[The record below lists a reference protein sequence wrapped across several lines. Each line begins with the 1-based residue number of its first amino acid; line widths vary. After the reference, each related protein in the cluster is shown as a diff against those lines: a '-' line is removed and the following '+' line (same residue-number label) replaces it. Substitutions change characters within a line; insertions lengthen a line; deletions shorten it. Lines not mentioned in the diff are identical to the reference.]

1 MQIVICRYIE
11 SVVKQTSI
19 NNSVRIKILINI
31 FYTFAVLYSR
41 IVRSCVARSFCG
53 GNKWRCRWKT
63 TRKSIGYKSGK
74 FGERKACNSHRHLS
88 FVAIRLSF
96 TSGRSSLGT
105 SNPCSTTRAFSSNLS
120 CSPNCPSSSSCY
132 TSCCFACPIGVISLR
147 TALSNDFN
155 NNNRNICQTK
165 QTRYT
170 QWKQSLLNAN
180 IHSKTVNQIQCMHI
194 LNSTGFISK
203 SINKFLKFHSKI
215 AIGKYRNKQCSRNQL
230 PRRKLQLYSYF
241 EKKEKTTKYRNK
253 AII

>member
-1 MQIVICRYIE
+1 MQIVICRHIE

-19 NNSVRIKILINI
+19 NNSVRIKILINL

-155 NNNRNICQTK
+155 NNNRNICQNKPDTLSENNHSSM
-165 QTRYT
+165 QTYT
-170 QWKQSLLNAN
+170 RKQS
-180 IHSKTVNQIQCMHI
+180 I
-194 LNSTGFISK
+194 
-203 SINKFLKFHSKI
+203 KFNVCT
-215 AIGKYRNKQCSRNQL
+215 Y
-230 PRRKLQLYSYF
+230 
-241 EKKEKTTKYRNK
+241 
-253 AII
+253 